1 MPFECIPFSE
11 HNPDLSRMLR
21 PDFPGTAASRTQ
33 VRRSPD
39 DGPFKTLLPFNL
51 APRQNGDVSFV
62 GKPFVLAFSPQLP
75 SRLPPPPPPPVPR
88 ARETRRLRDLF
99 GYERMRWRLRSLS
112 PSFLSFF
119 LLFPCFLSFLLF
131 FLFHSLGR
139 FIPKRDPRRLSNG
152 SGAAARRDV
161 KDRRKPRW
169 VARNGGGPQG
179 TGRRGGQNGQTYG

>member
-33 VRRSPD
+33 VRRRRTMVPLKRSCPLTSLPGRMATPRSSENRLSWLFPRSYRLVSP
-39 DGPFKTLLPFNL
+39 PL
-51 APRQNGDVSFV
+51 
-62 GKPFVLAFSPQLP
+62 
-75 SRLPPPPPPPVPR
+75 PPPVPR
-88 ARETRRLRDLF
+88 ARETRRIRVLF

-131 FLFHSLGR
+131 FF
-139 FIPKRDPRRLSNG
+139 LSF
-152 SGAAARRDV
+152 S
-161 KDRRKPRW
+161 RK
-169 VARNGGGPQG
+169 VYSEAGPSAII
-179 TGRRGGQNGQTYG
+179 